1 VSQERGARCPGSK
14 TKRKTNKM
22 RESEEERERE
32 SVKGRKGGRKEA
44 CQGRGLWLD
53 GAGLQGSELPVIG
66 RRRAETVTS

>member
-1 VSQERGARCPGSK
+1 
-14 TKRKTNKM
+14 M